1 VRSTPEVEEK
11 RRKKEGKTERERERE
26 RENMLVA
33 KGKKN
38 LKSAN
43 EVIVSD

>member
-1 VRSTPEVEEK
+1 MRGTPEVEEK
-11 RRKKEGKTERERERE
+11 RRKKEKQRERERE

-33 KGKKN
+33 KEKKN
-38 LKSAN
+38 LKSSN